1 MFCPNCGSPINE
13 DEKFCPNCGTPAG
26 STGQGMDAG
35 GMGTVNNGISKP
47 QNQDLDMVMRIV
59 CGVFAVVFLFAALA
73 RIRGIFVS
81 LRWLQFGYLLSNLL
95 GFFGAMIMAVSTA
108 AAAWKWSSKLRNL
121 VFGGAVLSVALR
133 LLSIFVSIFVNL
145 INFGSIS
152 IGGAAIVR
160 WLGYVAVAAILFG
173 LMYIMGSAPVV
184 GETKD
189 SLMASMT
196 EGFTELSGAAK
207 DLQAKQ
213 AAKNTV
219 INYQVPP
226 AEGQGTYQQIPPT
239 EGQAA
244 YQQVMPIGGQ
254 TEYQTNGA
262 PGYGTPPMG
271 GMGYGNPTTPPRG
284 TRAKKTNRSI
294 WMYFLLSLVTCGI
307 YGYVFIYNLAEDVN
321 DICEGDGE
329 KTSGLLAFILLGM
342 VTCGI
347 YYIIWWYKLANRLQA
362 NSYRYNVPIQENGTT
377 FLVWTLFGSMLCGI
391 GPWIALHFILKNTNK
406 LCAVYNQYNGLV

>member
-1 MFCPNCGSPINE
+1 
-13 DEKFCPNCGTPAG
+13 
-26 STGQGMDAG
+26 
-35 GMGTVNNGISKP
+35 
-47 QNQDLDMVMRIV
+47 
-59 CGVFAVVFLFAALA
+59 
-73 RIRGIFVS
+73 
-81 LRWLQFGYLLSNLL
+81 
-95 GFFGAMIMAVSTA
+95 
-108 AAAWKWSSKLRNL
+108 
-121 VFGGAVLSVALR
+121 
-133 LLSIFVSIFVNL
+133 
-145 INFGSIS
+145 
-152 IGGAAIVR
+152 
-160 WLGYVAVAAILFG
+160 
-173 LMYIMGSAPVV
+173 
-184 GETKD
+184 
-189 SLMASMT
+189 MT

-226 AEGQGTYQQIPPT
+226 AEGQGTYQQVPPT

-377 FLVWTLFGSMLCGI
+377 FWYGHCLVLCSVVSDRGLPCILSLRIPISFVLFITSIMVWCKKEWLISQPLWYIIYLEVIGI
-391 GPWIALHFILKNTNK
+391 EFPIALSKGKNYKKISILNFRR
-406 LCAVYNQYNGLV
+406 